1 MKKFGAWILVL
12 ALLLSLLPGAV
23 FATEKTDAE
32 TEDSTGRQ
40 VANALLG
47 AHESSAKAFEQEDNE
62 IDPDQ
67 VVRVIVLLDES
78 EIHESGRPTRA
89 AQDRMRKAQAA
100 VQKKISQQV
109 MNGEALQV
117 MNSYATL
124 TNGFSADVTYAQL
137 KEIRKV
143 EGVES
148 AFIAPTFEL
157 DPDMTT
163 SNGMIGG
170 GYSNTT
176 GYNGEGTVVAIL
188 DTGVYMAHELFQ
200 DAPKNPR
207 LTRDD
212 IQKALDENDMN
223 CEKDAPNAGS
233 STLYYNEKIPF
244 QFDYGDHDANGNP
257 IDGDSGHGT
266 HVAGTA
272 AGNDGVK
279 AGFSGVAP
287 EAQILN
293 MKVFKSS
300 GGASYDDIV
309 AALEDCMV
317 IGVDSVNMSLGSD
330 CGFIDYESQGEWI
343 TNLIN
348 VFDRVGK
355 SGISMAVAAGNAY
368 SAAYRNNYGGKSL
381 ASNPD
386 YGNVSEP
393 STYHESLSVAAIEN
407 GSMVSPYI
415 TVGDRDIAYY
425 DGYDADTQEITT
437 TWALRTIANKGSM
450 EYVMVGGYGTEE
462 DFAAVDVKGKIAVV
476 QRGGGMYYEA
486 KANNAAAAGAIA
498 MIVYNNEP
506 GIIYMSISSWKIP
519 IAFISQQD
527 GAYLAKQEDKHLTV
541 GVSDKLVTSPVAGMC
556 DFTSW
561 GATSELTLKPEI
573 TAPGGNIY
581 SSVPGKSS
589 YELMSGT
596 SMASPHV
603 AGGMAI
609 VSQAVKAKNP
619 DMDATERKHLIDT
632 LLMSTANIVYDGDT
646 PVSPRRQGAGLMDI
660 NAAVKTEAYIT
671 VSGMDRPK
679 MELGDDV
686 AETGVYELKFTV
698 HNTGDSPLYYNAS
711 PIVLTDG
718 TKEDEDGNVLM
729 TETDVVL
736 PSTFTTNVE
745 NNLVVVPAHGEKE
758 VVITVK
764 LTNPAQD
771 LAKFENGAFVEGWA
785 VLKAANADG
794 SENEDGIDLSAP
806 FLAFYGDWTTAPIID
821 SGFWWETLGSEE
833 DTTAQTYNNEALL
846 ESMEKTMYTY
856 LGQNNYDYTIPYL
869 ADRNAIS
876 PNNDDF
882 LDSLTWVYT
891 GMLRSAR
898 TLTYRIT
905 GTDGTVYYEKTV
917 DYEPKS
923 IYDSS
928 AYQVVPAGAFTDN
941 GDTIDPWY
949 GTDINGFDLP
959 NDTKATV
966 TITTTPIYNKHES
979 ANVRDSWSFP
989 ITVDTEAPEVLDMT
1003 VRESEG
1009 RYYATITLTDNQ
1021 YVAAVVLTDA
1031 KYSKVY
1037 KTIGVGENTA
1047 GATTVLKDIDITGYG
1062 ESIGLTVH
1070 DYAGNSRQLYLRA
1083 KNNTDDYAD
1092 VEVTD
1097 DMVLYAEDFQ
1107 GKWLPDGW
1115 SVESK
1120 SNSIKGWY
1128 RDEDWF
1134 AGVDGDEID
1143 QNEWLYSP
1151 AYDLSGQDTPTHM
1164 IFTFNTSYTF
1174 CVQYPHFNVNVYIS
1188 ADNGKNWES
1197 IWNLHDSGLYA
1208 DWTNTQ
1214 AKVVIPDAYQGKD
1227 NVRFAFVY
1235 TSNKGGAQYGFRDM
1249 KIYKDRAEDYIAVN
1263 AAAGEN
1269 GTLSATGRVLVRKG
1283 TSKTFTAIPN
1293 EGYEVA
1299 SFVVDGKDLGS
1310 ISYYTF
1316 EMVGVDH
1323 SVNVTF
1329 RKAAAST
1336 GHTVNVE
1343 ATEGGSVSPNGVQTV
1358 ASGGSLALT
1367 ATPNSGYRFASY
1379 RVNGRRVSETATYT
1393 LENVDQNYYVEARF
1407 ELIPETPEIL
1417 FEQDF
1422 EGEQFPPEGWEIDG
1436 GTETWRRYSYYN
1448 LNKTQAAYVSAGEN
1462 KQDERLIA
1470 PSVNLLG
1477 ATDTNLEFDYAYPY
1491 YGMKRH
1497 EFTFTLEASADGG
1510 NTWQTIWNAEDT
1522 LGDSLVG
1529 YVNADRAFVSI
1540 PEELCVGNLLL
1551 SWHYTRPAGEDY
1563 SGIAAIDNVKLE
1575 AIGVQ
1580 TDIEGYAKIT
1590 ATAGE
1595 GGAIT
1600 PAGRTYV
1607 KEGESQTFTV
1617 TAQLGY
1623 EISDVL
1629 VDGTSIGAVTSY
1641 TFENVTG
1648 AHTIEAR
1655 FKVSSGKPGV
1665 YFDNDFED
1673 ADFPTRGWTVEN
1685 KSASSSKQWHQST
1698 FKSLNDTKVALI
1710 ENDYES
1716 WSDAPAQ
1723 DAWLVS
1729 PTVDLGGKSATLEF
1743 DIAAGYYEL
1752 LTQKAMNLTVQVS
1765 NDGGE
1770 TWSPLWNAQTE
1781 MASLDWSVY
1790 LKTHVELKLP
1800 ALYCKDGTRIAFN
1813 YTKKSGWEGDTIA
1826 IDNVALKDPN
1836 ADCAHT
1842 ETVLRNE
1849 KAAACTVDGY
1859 TGDTYC
1865 KSCGALLKTGTV
1877 IPALGH
1883 DIVKDAAVPATCTE
1897 SGLTEGSHCTRC
1909 DYKVAQTV
1917 IPAAGHTE
1925 VIDPAVAPT
1934 CTKTGL
1940 TEGKHCSV
1948 CNEILVAQE
1957 TVEATGHTEVV
1968 DPAVAPTCTKTGLTE
1983 GKHCSVCNE
1992 ILVAQEIIEA
2002 TGHTEVIDPA
2012 VAPTC
2017 TEPGLTEGKH
2027 CSVCNEVLVAQE
2039 TVAALGHNFENGK
2052 CTRCG
2057 EKDPSWV
2064 GPEKPWENPFK
2075 DVKEND
2081 WFYDGVK
2088 FANQNGLFNGTAA
2101 DLFDPNGDMTRA
2113 MLVTVL
2119 WRLDGK
2125 AAPKQSAS
2133 FSDVPAGQYYTD
2145 AVAWASENGVVNGI
2159 GDNKFDPNGKVTR
2172 EQIAAILFRYA
2183 EKNGCD
2189 TEKRADL
2196 SVFPDTAKVSSYA
2209 KEALSWANAEGL
2221 VTGTNNGQGLVLD
2234 PQGSATRAQVAT
2246 ILMRY
2251 VQNVV
2256 K

>member
-1 MKKFGAWILVL
+1 MKKVCVW
-12 ALLLSLLPGAV
+12 LLLVAMLLSVLPSAA
-23 FATEKTDAE
+23 FAAKDGTTEPE
-32 TEDSTGRQ
+32 STGQQ
-40 VANALLG
+40 VANALIG
-47 AHESSAKAFEQEDNE
+47 AHESTAKALEQEETE
-62 IDPDQ
+62 IDPEQ
-67 VVRVIVLLDES
+67 IVRVIVLLDES
-78 EIHESGRPTRA
+78 EIPESGRPTRA
-89 AQDRMRKAQAA
+89 AQDRMRKAQAT
-100 VQKKISQQV
+100 VQTRISKQV
-109 MNGEALQV
+109 LDGDTLDV
-117 MNSYATL
+117 KHSYATL

-137 KEIRKV
+137 QEIREV
-143 EGVES
+143 EGVEA

-170 GYSNTT
+170 GYANTT

-207 LTRDD
+207 LTRED
-212 IQKALDENDMN
+212 IQRALDGNDMN

-330 CGFIDYESQGEWI
+330 CGFIEYESQDEWI

-368 SAAYRNNYGGKSL
+368 SAAYKNNYGGKAL

-415 TVGDRDIAYY
+415 TVAGRDIAYY

-437 TWALRTIANKGSM
+437 TWALRTIANKGSL
-450 EYVMVGGYGTEE
+450 EYVMVDGYGTPE
-462 DFAAVDVKGKIAVV
+462 DFEKVDVKGKIAVV
-476 QRGGGMYYEA
+476 QRGGGLYYEA
-486 KANNAAAAGAIA
+486 KANNAAAAGAVA

-506 GIIYMSISSWKIP
+506 GIIYMSISAWRIP

-527 GAYLAKQEDKHLTV
+527 GAYLAKQEDKHLTI

-619 DMDATERKHLIDT
+619 DMNATERKHLIDT
-632 LLMSTANIVYDGDT
+632 LLMSTASIVYDEDT

-660 NAAVKTEAYIT
+660 NAAVKTEGYIT
-671 VSGMDRPK
+671 ISGMDRPK

-698 HNTGDSPLYYNAS
+698 HNTGDSTLYYNAS
-711 PIVLTDG
+711 SLVLTDG

-729 TETDVVL
+729 TEKDVFL

-758 VVITVK
+758 VVLTVT
-764 LTNPAQD
+764 LTNPKQD
-771 LAKFENGAFVEGWA
+771 LAKFVNGAFVEGWA

-794 SENEDGIDLSAP
+794 SENEDGIDLNAP
-806 FLAFYGDWTTAPIID
+806 FLAFYGDWTKAPIID

-846 ESMEKTMYTY
+846 ESMEKTMHTY

-898 TLTYRIT
+898 TLTYEIK
-905 GTDGTVYYEKTV
+905 GEDGTVYYEKTV

-928 AYQVVPAGAFTDN
+928 AYQVAPAGAFTDN
-941 GDTIDPWY
+941 GDAIDPWY
-949 GTDINGFDLP
+949 GTDKNGFDLP

-966 TITTTPIYNKHES
+966 TISTTPIYNKHAS
-979 ANVRDSWSFP
+979 ANLRDSWSFP
-989 ITVDTEAPEVLDMT
+989 ITVDTEKPEVTDISI
-1003 VRESEG
+1003 RESEG
-1009 RYYATITLTDNQ
+1009 RYYATITLKDNQ

-1062 ESIGLTVH
+1062 EAIGLTVH
-1070 DYAGNSRQLYLRA
+1070 DYAGNTFQGYIRA
-1083 KNNTDDYAD
+1083 KNNTDDYAE

-1120 SNSIKGWY
+1120 SNSIKGWI
-1128 RDEDWF
+1128 RDKDWF
-1134 AGVDGDEID
+1134 AGVEGDEID

-1151 AYDLSGQDTPTHM
+1151 AYDLSGQSTPTHM
-1164 IFTFNTSYTF
+1164 IFTFNASYTF
-1174 CVQYPHFNVNVYIS
+1174 CAQYPHYNVDVYVS
-1188 ADNGKNWES
+1188 ADNGANWKS
-1197 IWNLHDSGLYA
+1197 IWNLRDSGLFA

-1235 TSNKGGAQYGFRDM
+1235 TSSKGGAQFGFRDM

-1263 AAAGEN
+1263 ATAGEN

-1299 SFVVDGKDLGS
+1299 SFVVDGKELGS
-1310 ISYYTF
+1310 INYYTF

-1329 RKAAAST
+1329 REATGST

-1343 ATEGGSVSPNGVQTV
+1343 ATEGGSVSPSGAQTV
-1358 ASGGSLALT
+1358 QDGGSLALT
-1367 ATPNSGYRFASY
+1367 ATPNSGYRFTSY
-1379 RVNGRRVSETATYT
+1379 RVNGRRVTETATYA
-1393 LENVDQNYYVEARF
+1393 LENIDQNYYVEARF

-1422 EGEQFPPEGWEIDG
+1422 EGEGFPPEGWELDSASSEK
-1436 GTETWRRYSYYN
+1436 TTWRRYSYVY
-1448 LNKTQAAYVSAGEN
+1448 LNKTKAAYVSYDEGTN
-1462 KQDERLIA
+1462 QNERLIA
-1470 PSVNLLG
+1470 PAVNLMG
-1477 ATDTNLEFDYAYPY
+1477 ATDTNLEFDYAFSY
-1491 YGMKRH
+1491 YAVKRG
-1497 EFTFTLEASADGG
+1497 EMTFTVEASIDGG
-1510 NTWQTIWNAEDT
+1510 STWTTLWNAKDAI
-1522 LGDSLVG
+1522 GDSASS
-1529 YVNADRAFVSI
+1529 YVPSDRAFVTI
-1540 PEELCVGNLLL
+1540 PAALCTGNTLI
-1551 SWHYTRPAGEDY
+1551 SWHYVKPAGEDT

-1575 AIGVQ
+1575 ATGVQ

-1607 KEGESQTFTV
+1607 KNGESQTYTI
-1617 TAQLGY
+1617 TAMVGY

-1655 FKVSSGKPGV
+1655 FKVSSGVPGV
-1665 YFDNDFED
+1665 YFANDFED
-1673 ADFPTRGWTVEN
+1673 ADFPTRGWSV
-1685 KSASSSKQWHQST
+1685 ASKATSSMTWEKG
-1698 FKSLNDTKVALI
+1698 SLTDLNNTSVAVVT
-1710 ENDYES
+1710 NDYED
-1716 WSDAPAQ
+1716 WSNSNKQDEYLITPA
-1723 DAWLVS
+1723 
-1729 PTVDLGGKSATLEF
+1729 VDLNGKKAVLTF
-1743 DIAAGYYEL
+1743 DFAFGRYAITSG
-1752 LTQKAMNLTVQVS
+1752 QMKLTVEAS
-1765 NDGGE
+1765 TDGGE
-1770 TWSPLWNAQTE
+1770 TWDTIWNAADIPNLSGWYYSGSAEVT
-1781 MASLDWSVY
+1781 VP
-1790 LKTHVELKLP
+1790 T
-1800 ALYCKDGTRIAFN
+1800 LYCKENVRFAFH
-1813 YTKKSGWEGDTIA
+1813 YSRSKDAEGDKAA

-1842 ETVLRNE
+1842 ETELRNA
-1849 KAAACTVDGY
+1849 KTATCTVDGY

-1865 KSCGALLKTGTV
+1865 KSCGVLLKTGSV
-1877 IPALGH
+1877 IRATGH
-1883 DIVKDAAVPATCTE
+1883 TEVVDAAVPATCTE
-1897 SGLTEGSHCTRC
+1897 
-1909 DYKVAQTV
+1909 
-1917 IPAAGHTE
+1917 AG
-1925 VIDPAVAPT
+1925 
-1934 CTKTGL
+1934 KT
-1940 TEGKHCSV
+1940 
-1948 CNEILVAQE
+1948 A
-1957 TVEATGHTEVV
+1957 
-1968 DPAVAPTCTKTGLTE
+1968 
-1983 GKHCSVCNE
+1983 
-1992 ILVAQEIIEA
+1992 
-2002 TGHTEVIDPA
+2002 
-2012 VAPTC
+2012 
-2017 TEPGLTEGKH
+2017 GKH
-2027 CSVCNEVLVAQE
+2027 CSVCNEVLVKQE
-2039 TVAALGHNFENGK
+2039 VVKATGHKFENGV
-2052 CTRCG
+2052 CTVCG
-2057 EKDPSWV
+2057 AKDPDYNE
-2064 GPEKPWENPFK
+2064 PEKPWVNPFK
-2075 DVKEND
+2075 DVKKAD
-2081 WFYDGVK
+2081 WFYEGVK
-2088 FANQNGLFNGTAA
+2088 FANQHELFNGTAPDTFSPDDA
-2101 DLFDPNGDMTRA
+2101 MTRA

-2125 AAPKQSAS
+2125 TAATKAS
-2133 FSDVPAGQYYTD
+2133 SFVDVPAKEYYTD
-2145 AVAWASENGVVNGI
+2145 AVAWAAENGIVNGV
-2159 GDNKFDPNGKVTR
+2159 DATHFAPNDEVTR

-2183 EKNGCD
+2183 EKKGVD
-2189 TEKRADL
+2189 TGKRANL
-2196 SVFPDTAKVSSYA
+2196 NAFPDANKVSAYA
-2209 KEALSWANAEGL
+2209 KDALAWANAAGL
-2221 VTGTNNGQGLVLD
+2221 VKGSNENGKDYLA
-2234 PQGSATRAQVAT
+2234 PAASATRAQVAT
-2246 ILMRY
+2246 ILARY
-2251 VQNVV
+2251 AQSI
-2256 K
+2256 KK

>member
-1 MKKFGAWILVL
+1 MKKVCVW
-12 ALLLSLLPGAV
+12 LLLVAMLLSVLPSAA
-23 FATEKTDAE
+23 FAAKDGTTEPE
-32 TEDSTGRQ
+32 STGQQ
-40 VANALLG
+40 VANALIG
-47 AHESSAKAFEQEDNE
+47 AHESTAKALEQEETE
-62 IDPDQ
+62 IDPEQ
-67 VVRVIVLLDES
+67 IVRVIVLLDES
-78 EIHESGRPTRA
+78 EIPESGRPTRA
-89 AQDRMRKAQAA
+89 AQDRMRKAQAT
-100 VQKKISQQV
+100 VQTRISKQV
-109 MNGEALQV
+109 LDGDTLDV
-117 MNSYATL
+117 KHSYATL

-137 KEIRKV
+137 QEIREV
-143 EGVES
+143 EGVEA

-170 GYSNTT
+170 GYANTT

-207 LTRDD
+207 LTRED
-212 IQKALDENDMN
+212 IQKALDGNDMN

-330 CGFIDYESQGEWI
+330 CGFIEYESQDEWI

-368 SAAYRNNYGGKSL
+368 SAAYKNNYGGKAL

-415 TVGDRDIAYY
+415 TVAGRDIAYY

-437 TWALRTIANKGSM
+437 TWALRTIANKGSL
-450 EYVMVGGYGTEE
+450 EYVMVDGYGTPE
-462 DFAAVDVKGKIAVV
+462 DFEKVDVKGKIAVV
-476 QRGGGMYYEA
+476 QRGGGLYYEA
-486 KANNAAAAGAIA
+486 KANNAAAAGAVA

-506 GIIYMSISSWKIP
+506 GIIYMSISAWRIP

-527 GAYLAKQEDKHLTV
+527 GAYLAKQEDKHLTI

-581 SSVPGKSS
+581 SSVPGQSS

-619 DMDATERKHLIDT
+619 DMNATERKHLIDT
-632 LLMSTANIVYDGDT
+632 LLMSTASIVYDEDT

-660 NAAVKTEAYIT
+660 NAAVKTEGYIT

-698 HNTGDSPLYYNAS
+698 HNTGDSTLYYNAS
-711 PIVLTDG
+711 SLVLTDG

-729 TETDVVL
+729 TEKDVFL

-758 VVITVK
+758 VVLTVT
-764 LTNPAQD
+764 LTNPKQD
-771 LAKFENGAFVEGWA
+771 LAKFVNGAFVEGWA

-794 SENEDGIDLSAP
+794 SENEDGIDLNAP
-806 FLAFYGDWTTAPIID
+806 FLAFYGDWTKAPIID

-846 ESMEKTMYTY
+846 ESMEKTMHTY

-898 TLTYRIT
+898 TLTYEIK
-905 GTDGTVYYEKTV
+905 GENGMVYYEKTV

-928 AYQVVPAGAFTDN
+928 AYQVAPAGAFTDN
-941 GDTIDPWY
+941 GDAIDPWY
-949 GTDINGFDLP
+949 GTDKNGFALP

-966 TITTTPIYNKHES
+966 TISTTPIYNKHAS
-979 ANVRDSWSFP
+979 ANLRDSWSFP
-989 ITVDTEAPEVLDMT
+989 ITVDTEKPEVTDISI
-1003 VRESEG
+1003 RESEG
-1009 RYYATITLTDNQ
+1009 RYYATITLKDNQ

-1062 ESIGLTVH
+1062 EAIGLTVH
-1070 DYAGNSRQLYLRA
+1070 DYAGNTFQGYIRA
-1083 KNNTDDYAD
+1083 KNNTDDYAE

-1115 SVESK
+1115 TVESK
-1120 SNSIKGWY
+1120 SNSIKSWT
-1128 RDEDWF
+1128 RDKDWF
-1134 AGVDGDEID
+1134 AGVEGDEID

-1151 AYDLSGQDTPTHM
+1151 AYDLSGQSTPTHM
-1164 IFTFNTSYTF
+1164 IFTFNASYTF
-1174 CVQYPHFNVNVYIS
+1174 CVQYPHYNVDVYVS
-1188 ADNGKNWES
+1188 ADNGANWKS
-1197 IWNLHDSGLYA
+1197 IWNLRDSGLFA

-1235 TSNKGGAQYGFRDM
+1235 TSSKGGAQFGFRDM

-1263 AAAGEN
+1263 ATAGEN

-1299 SFVVDGKDLGS
+1299 SFVVDGKELGS
-1310 ISYYTF
+1310 INYYTF

-1329 RKAAAST
+1329 REATGSA

-1343 ATEGGSVSPNGVQTV
+1343 ATEGGSVSPSGAQTV
-1358 ASGGSLALT
+1358 QDGGSLALT
-1367 ATPNSGYRFASY
+1367 ATPNSGYRFTSY
-1379 RVNGRRVSETATYT
+1379 RVNGRRVTETATYT
-1393 LENVDQNYYVEARF
+1393 LENIDQNYYVEARF
-1407 ELIPETPEIL
+1407 ELIPETPEVL

-1422 EGEQFPPEGWEIDG
+1422 EGEPFAPEGWEVDS
-1436 GTETWRRYSYYN
+1436 TTDSTWKRYSYYY
-1448 LNKTQAAYVSAGEN
+1448 LNKTQAAYVSYDESAN
-1462 KQDERLIA
+1462 QNERLIA
-1470 PSVNLLG
+1470 PAVNLMG
-1477 ATDTNLEFDYAYPY
+1477 ATDTNLEFDYAFSY
-1491 YGMKRH
+1491 YAVKRG
-1497 EFTFTLEASADGG
+1497 EMTFTVEASIDGG
-1510 NTWQTIWNAEDT
+1510 STWTTLWNAKDAI
-1522 LGDSLVG
+1522 GDSASS
-1529 YVNADRAFVSI
+1529 YVPSDRAFVTI
-1540 PEELCVGNLLL
+1540 PAALCTGNTLI
-1551 SWHYTRPAGEDY
+1551 SWHYVKPAGEGT

-1575 AIGVQ
+1575 ATGVQ

-1607 KEGESQTFTV
+1607 KEGESQTYTI
-1617 TAQLGY
+1617 TAMVGY

-1648 AHTIEAR
+1648 SHTIEAR
-1655 FKVSSGKPGV
+1655 FKVSSGVPGV
-1665 YFDNDFED
+1665 YFANDFED

-1685 KSASSSKQWHQST
+1685 KSTTSSLQWHQAT
-1698 FKSLNDTKVALI
+1698 FTSLNRTKVALM
-1710 ENDYES
+1710 ENDYDEEN
-1716 WSDAPAQ
+1716 WSHRPAQ
-1723 DAWLVS
+1723 DAWLIS
-1729 PTVDLGGKSATLEF
+1729 PTVDLGGKGATLEF
-1743 DIAAGYYEL
+1743 DVAAGYNEL
-1752 LTQKAMNLTVQVS
+1752 LREKSMNLTVQIS

-1770 TWSPLWNAQTE
+1770 TWDPLWDAQTA
-1781 MASLDWSVY
+1781 MASVRWDVY
-1790 LKTHVELKLP
+1790 VKTHVELKLP
-1800 ALYCKDGTRIAFN
+1800 VLYCKDGTRIAFN
-1813 YTKKSGWEGDTIA
+1813 YTKKNGWNGDKIA

-1842 ETVLRNE
+1842 ETELRNA
-1849 KAAACTVDGY
+1849 KTATCTVDGY

-1865 KSCGALLKTGTV
+1865 KSCGVLLKTGSV
-1877 IPALGH
+1877 IRATGH
-1883 DIVKDAAVPATCTE
+1883 TEVVDAAVPATCTE
-1897 SGLTEGSHCTRC
+1897 
-1909 DYKVAQTV
+1909 
-1917 IPAAGHTE
+1917 AG
-1925 VIDPAVAPT
+1925 
-1934 CTKTGL
+1934 KT
-1940 TEGKHCSV
+1940 
-1948 CNEILVAQE
+1948 A
-1957 TVEATGHTEVV
+1957 
-1968 DPAVAPTCTKTGLTE
+1968 
-1983 GKHCSVCNE
+1983 
-1992 ILVAQEIIEA
+1992 
-2002 TGHTEVIDPA
+2002 
-2012 VAPTC
+2012 
-2017 TEPGLTEGKH
+2017 GKH
-2027 CSVCNEVLVAQE
+2027 CSVCNEVLVKQE
-2039 TVAALGHNFENGK
+2039 VVAALGHDMVTDAAVPATCTEDGLTEGSHCSRCDYKVAQEVVKAKGHTVVEDAAVAPTCTTDGKTAGKHCSVCNEVLVKQEVVKATGHKFENGV
-2052 CTRCG
+2052 CTVCG
-2057 EKDPSWV
+2057 AKDPDYNE
-2064 GPEKPWENPFK
+2064 PEKPWVNPFK
-2075 DVKEND
+2075 DVKKAD
-2081 WFYDGVK
+2081 WFYEGVK
-2088 FANQNGLFNGTAA
+2088 FANQHELFNGTAPDTFSPDDA
-2101 DLFDPNGDMTRA
+2101 MTRA

-2125 AAPKQSAS
+2125 TAATKAS
-2133 FSDVPAGQYYTD
+2133 SFVDVPAKEYYAE
-2145 AVAWASENGVVNGI
+2145 AVAWAAENGIVNGT
-2159 GDNKFDPNGKVTR
+2159 DATHFAPNDEVTR

-2183 EKNGCD
+2183 EKKGVD
-2189 TEKRADL
+2189 TSKRANL
-2196 SVFPDTAKVSSYA
+2196 NAFPDANKVSAYA
-2209 KEALSWANAEGL
+2209 KDALAWANAAGL
-2221 VTGTNNGQGLVLD
+2221 VKGSNENGKDYLN
-2234 PQGSATRAQVAT
+2234 PTGSATRAQVAT
-2246 ILMRY
+2246 ILARY
-2251 VQNVV
+2251 AQSI
-2256 K
+2256 KK

>member
-1 MKKFGAWILVL
+1 MAALQQKEKHMKRFCSWLLLL
-12 ALLLSLLPGAV
+12 AMVLSLLPVSALAAKTPEEV
-23 FATEKTDAE
+23 TE
-32 TEDSTGRQ
+32 STGQQ

-47 AHESSAKAFEQEDNE
+47 AHESAAKPFESEENE

-67 VVRVIVLLDES
+67 VVRVIVLLNES
-78 EIHESGRPTRA
+78 EIPESGRPTRDA
-89 AQDRMRKAQAA
+89 QNRMRRAQDSL
-100 VQKKISQQV
+100 QKKISQQV
-109 MNGEALQV
+109 LGGEALEV
-117 MNSYATL
+117 KNSYVTL

-137 KEIRKV
+137 QEIRKV
-143 EGVES
+143 EGVTS

-170 GYSNTT
+170 GYQNTT

-200 DAPKNPR
+200 SAPKNPR
-207 LTRDD
+207 LTLAD

-223 CEKDAPNAGS
+223 CEKDAPNAGA
-233 STLYYNEKIPF
+233 STLYHSEKIPF
-244 QFDYGDHDANGNP
+244 QFDYGDHDADGNP

-272 AGNDGVK
+272 AGNAGVK
-279 AGFSGVAP
+279 DGFSGVAP
-287 EAQILN
+287 EAQLLN

-330 CGFIDYESQGEWI
+330 CGFIDYESQDEWI

-368 SAAYRNNYGGKSL
+368 SAAYKNNYGGKSL

-437 TWALRTIANKGSM
+437 TWALRTIANKGSL

-462 DFAAVDVKGKIAVV
+462 DFAAVDVKGKVAVV

-527 GAYLAKQEDKHLTV
+527 GAYLAKQEDKHLTI

-581 SSVPGKSS
+581 SAVPGNGT

-632 LLMSTANIVYDGDT
+632 LLMSTANIVYDDET

-660 NAAVKTEAYIT
+660 NAAVKTNAYIT
-671 VSGMDRPK
+671 VDGMDRPK

-698 HNTGDSPLYYNAS
+698 HNTGDETLYYKAA

-718 TKEDEDGNVLM
+718 TKEDEDGNVTM
-729 TETDVVL
+729 TEKDVFL
-736 PSTFTTNVE
+736 SSTFTTNVE
-745 NNLVVVPAHGEKE
+745 NDMVAVPAHGEKE
-758 VVITVK
+758 VVITVT
-764 LTNPAQD
+764 LSDPATD
-771 LAKFENGAFVEGWA
+771 LAAFVNGAFVEGWA
-785 VLKAANADG
+785 VLTAANADG
-794 SENEDGIDLSAP
+794 SENADGIDLSAP
-806 FLAFYGDWTTAPIID
+806 FLAFYGDWTKAPIID

-833 DTTAQTYNNEALL
+833 TTSAQTYNNEALL

-856 LGQNNYDYTIPYL
+856 LGQNNYDFTIPYL

-898 TLTYRIT
+898 TLTYQIK
-905 GTDGTVYYEKTV
+905 GEDGTVYYEKTV
-917 DYEPKS
+917 DYETKS

-941 GDTIDPWY
+941 GDTLAPWY

-966 TITTTPIYNKHES
+966 TVSTTPIYNKHAS
-979 ANVRDSWSFP
+979 ANLRDSWSFP

-1009 RYYATITLTDNQ
+1009 RFYATITLHDNQ
-1021 YVAAVVLTDA
+1021 YVAALVLSDA
-1031 KYSKVY
+1031 KYSKVFN
-1037 KTIGVGENTA
+1037 TIGVGETEA
-1047 GATTVLKDIDITGYG
+1047 GKTTVLKDIDITGYG
-1062 ESIGLTVH
+1062 EVIGLTVH
-1070 DYAGNSRQLYLRA
+1070 DYAGNSKQFYLRA
-1083 KNNTDDYAD
+1083 KNNTDDYAE

-1107 GKWLPDGW
+1107 DKWLPDGW

-1120 SNSIKGWY
+1120 SNSIKGWH

-1134 AGVDGDEID
+1134 AGVEGDEID

-1151 AYDLSGQDTPTHM
+1151 AYDLSGQSTPTHM

-1174 CVQYPHFNVNVYIS
+1174 CVQYPHFNVHVYIS
-1188 ADNGKNWES
+1188 ADNGENWES

-1208 DWTNTQ
+1208 DWMNTQ

-1269 GTLSATGRVLVRKG
+1269 GTLSSVGRVLVRKG

-1293 EGYEVA
+1293 DGYEVA
-1299 SFVVDGKDLGS
+1299 SFTVDGKDLGA
-1310 ISYYTF
+1310 INYYTF

-1323 SVNVTF
+1323 TVDVTF
-1329 RKAAAST
+1329 RPAT
-1336 GHTVNVE
+1336 GGTTHTVNIA
-1343 ATEGGSVSPNGVQTV
+1343 ATEGGSVSPSGAQSV
-1358 ASGGSLALT
+1358 ANGGSVALT
-1367 ATPNSGYRFASY
+1367 ATPNSGYHFTSY
-1379 RVNGRRVSETATYT
+1379 RVNGRRVTETATYT

-1407 ELIPETPEIL
+1407 EANAETPEVL

-1422 EGEQFPPEGWEIDG
+1422 EMEQFPPEGWEIDG

-1470 PSVNLLG
+1470 PAVNLLG

-1510 NTWQTIWNAEDT
+1510 NTWKTIWNAEDT
-1522 LGDSLVG
+1522 VGDSLVG
-1529 YVNADRAFVSI
+1529 YVNADRAFVTI

-1575 AIGVQ
+1575 AVGVQ
-1580 TDIEGYAKIT
+1580 TDIDGYAKIT

-1595 GGAIT
+1595 GGTIT
-1600 PAGRTYV
+1600 PSGRTYV
-1607 KEGESQTFTV
+1607 KEGESQTYII

-1629 VDGTSIGAVTSY
+1629 VDSTSIGAVTSY
-1641 TFENVTG
+1641 TFENAHG
-1648 AHTIEAR
+1648 SHTIEAR
-1655 FKVSSGKPGV
+1655 FKVSSGVPGV
-1665 YFDNDFED
+1665 YFENDFED
-1673 ADFPTRGWTVEN
+1673 ADFPTRGWSVASKADSSMTWEKGTGLTNDN
-1685 KSASSSKQWHQST
+1685 KTS
-1698 FKSLNDTKVALI
+1698 VAVVT
-1710 ENDYES
+1710 NDYED
-1716 WSDAPAQ
+1716 WSNSHRQDEYLITPA
-1723 DAWLVS
+1723 
-1729 PTVDLGGKSATLEF
+1729 VDLTGKSAVLTF
-1743 DIAAGYYEL
+1743 DYVLGRYALQSGQINVTVEVSTDNGESWTPIWDASK
-1752 LTQKAMNLTVQVS
+1752 LTI
-1765 NDGGE
+1765 DGVLYQTGSAE
-1770 TWSPLWNAQTE
+1770 VKISP
-1781 MASLDWSVY
+1781 
-1790 LKTHVELKLP
+1790 
-1800 ALYCKDGTRIAFN
+1800 LYCKENVRFAFRYTRSRDA
-1813 YTKKSGWEGDTIA
+1813 EGDKAA

-1836 ADCAHT
+1836 ADCKHT
-1842 ETVLRNE
+1842 ETVLRNAKE
-1849 KAAACTVDGY
+1849 ATCTDDGY

-1865 KSCGALLKTGTV
+1865 KDCGALLKTGSV
-1877 IPALGH
+1877 LKAKGH
-1883 DIVKDAAVPATCTE
+1883 TEVVDAAVPATCTE
-1897 SGLTEGSHCTRC
+1897 
-1909 DYKVAQTV
+1909 
-1917 IPAAGHTE
+1917 
-1925 VIDPAVAPT
+1925 
-1934 CTKTGL
+1934 TGL
-1940 TEGKHCSV
+1940 TAGKHCSV
-1948 CNEILVAQE
+1948 CNETLVRQE
-1957 TVEATGHTEVV
+1957 TVKALGHDLLTDAAV
-1968 DPAVAPTCTKTGLTE
+1968 PATCTKDGLTE
-1983 GKHCSVCNE
+1983 GSHCSRCDYKVE
-1992 ILVAQEIIEA
+1992 QQVVKAK
-2002 TGHTEVIDPA
+2002 GHTVVVDAA

-2017 TEPGLTEGKH
+2017 TETGLTEGSH
-2027 CSVCNEVLVAQE
+2027 CSVCNEVIVAQQV
-2039 TVAALGHNFENGK
+2039 VAALGHTFENGT
-2052 CTRCG
+2052 CTVCG
-2057 EKDPSWV
+2057 AADPDYKPETPWV
-2064 GPEKPWENPFK
+2064 NPFV

-2081 WFYDGVK
+2081 WFYEGVK
-2088 FANQNGLFNGTAA
+2088 FAAQHELFNGTSATTFSP
-2101 DLFDPNGDMTRA
+2101 DDNMTRA

-2125 AAPKQSAS
+2125 PTPKAAAT
-2133 FSDVPAGQYYTD
+2133 FTDVPAGQYFSE
-2145 AVAWASENGVVNGI
+2145 AVAWAAENGVVNGV
-2159 GDNKFDPNGKVTR
+2159 GENKFDPNGSVTR

-2183 EKNGCD
+2183 QKKGYD
-2189 TEKRADL
+2189 VEKRAEL
-2196 SVFPDTAKVSSYA
+2196 TQFPDESKVSTYA

-2221 VTGTNNGQGLVLD
+2221 VKGSAQNGKDYLD

-2246 ILMRY
+2246 ILSRFA
-2251 VQNVV
+2251 QNIV

>member
-1 MKKFGAWILVL
+1 MKKLCVW
-12 ALLLSLLPGAV
+12 LLLVAMILSVLPTAA
-23 FATEKTDAE
+23 FATEKT
-32 TEDSTGRQ
+32 TEQTESTGQQ

-47 AHESSAKAFEQEDNE
+47 MHESTAKPIEQEENE
-62 IDPDQ
+62 IDPEQ
-67 VVRVIVLLDES
+67 IVRVIVLLDES
-78 EIHESGRPTRA
+78 EIPESGRPTRD
-89 AQDRMRKAQAA
+89 AQSRMRRAQATVQSRISSQVLGGAA
-100 VQKKISQQV
+100 VDVK
-109 MNGEALQV
+109 
-117 MNSYATL
+117 NSYATL

-137 KEIRKV
+137 QEIREV
-143 EGVES
+143 EGVEA

-157 DPDMTT
+157 EPNMTT

-176 GYNGEGTVVAIL
+176 GFNGEGTVIAIL
-188 DTGVYMAHELFQ
+188 DTGVCMAHELFL

-207 LTRDD
+207 LTRED

-223 CEKDAPNAGS
+223 CEKDAPNAGA
-233 STLYYNEKIPF
+233 STLYHNEKIPF
-244 QFDYGDHDANGNP
+244 QFDYGDHDADGNP
-257 IDGDSGHGT
+257 IDSNSGHGT

-317 IGVDSVNMSLGSD
+317 LGVDSVNMSLGSD
-330 CGFIDYESQGEWI
+330 CGFIEYESQDEWI

-368 SAAYRNNYGGKSL
+368 SAAYKNNYGGKAL

-393 STYHESLSVAAIEN
+393 STYYESLSVAAIEN

-415 TVGDRDIAYY
+415 TVGERDIAYY

-437 TWALRTIANKGSM
+437 TWALRTIANKGSL
-450 EYVMVGGYGTEE
+450 EYVMVDGYGTPE
-462 DFAAVDVKGKIAVV
+462 DFEKVDVKGKIAVV
-476 QRGGGMYYEA
+476 QRGGGLYYEA
-486 KANNAAAAGAIA
+486 KANNAAAAGAVA

-506 GIIYMSISSWKIP
+506 GIIYMSISAWKIP

-527 GAYLAKQEDKHLTV
+527 GAYLAKQEDKHLTI

-581 SSVPGKSS
+581 SAVPGKSS

-609 VSQAVKAKNP
+609 VSQAVKARSLGLSAA
-619 DMDATERKHLIDT
+619 DRKDLIDT
-632 LLMSTANIVYDGDT
+632 LLMSTASIVYDGDT

-660 NAAVKTEAYIT
+660 NAAVKTEGYIT
-671 VSGMDRPK
+671 VDGMERPK

-686 AETGVYELKFTV
+686 AETGVYTLKFTV
-698 HNTGDSPLYYNAS
+698 HNTGDSTLYYNAS

-718 TKEDEDGNVLM
+718 TKEDEDGNTLM

-745 NNLVVVPAHGEKE
+745 NNLVAVPAHGEKE
-758 VVITVK
+758 VVLTVT
-764 LTNPAQD
+764 LTNPKES

-794 SENEDGIDLSAP
+794 SAKTDGIDLNAP
-806 FLAFYGDWTTAPIID
+806 FLAFYGDWTKAPIID
-821 SGFWWETLGSEE
+821 SGFWWDTFVTEET
-833 DTTAQTYNNEALL
+833 DAQTYNNEALL
-846 ESMEKTMYTY
+846 ESMEKTMHTY
-856 LGQNNYDYTIPYL
+856 LGQNNYDFTIPYL

-898 TLTYRIT
+898 TLTYKIT
-905 GTDGTVYYEKTV
+905 GEDGTVYYEKTV

-949 GTDINGFDLP
+949 GTDKNDFALP

-966 TITTTPIYNKHES
+966 TISTTPIYNKHES
-979 ANVRDSWSFP
+979 ANLRDSWSFP
-989 ITVDTEAPEVLDMT
+989 ITVDTDKPEVLDMT

-1037 KTIGVGENTA
+1037 KTIGVGENTP
-1047 GATTVLKDIDITGYG
+1047 GATTVLKGIDITGYG
-1062 ESIGLTVH
+1062 ETVGLTVH
-1070 DYAGNSRQLYLRA
+1070 DYAGNTAQLYLRA

-1120 SNSIKGWY
+1120 SNSIKGWI
-1128 RDEDWF
+1128 RDKDWF
-1134 AGVDGDEID
+1134 AGVEGDEID

-1151 AYDLSGQDTPTHM
+1151 AYDLSGQSTPTHM
-1164 IFTFNTSYTF
+1164 IFTFNTSYTY

-1188 ADNGKNWES
+1188 ADNGANWES

-1214 AKVVIPDAYQGKD
+1214 AKVVIPDAYQGKS

-1235 TSNKGGAQYGFRDM
+1235 TSTKGGAQFGFRDM

-1263 AAAGEN
+1263 ATAGEN

-1293 EGYEVA
+1293 KGYEVA
-1299 SFVVDGKDLGS
+1299 SFVVDGKDLGA

-1316 EMVGVDH
+1316 EMVGVEHTVD
-1323 SVNVTF
+1323 VTF
-1329 RKAAAST
+1329 REATGSA
-1336 GHTVNVE
+1336 GHTVTVE
-1343 ATEGGSVSPNGVQTV
+1343 ATEGGSVSPSGAQTV
-1358 ASGGSLALT
+1358 QDGGSLALT
-1367 ATPNSGYRFASY
+1367 ATPNSGYRFTSY
-1379 RVNGRRVSETATYT
+1379 RVNGRRVTETATYT
-1393 LENVDQNYYVEARF
+1393 LENIDQNYYVEARF
-1407 ELIPETPEIL
+1407 ELIPETPEVL

-1422 EGEQFPPEGWEIDG
+1422 EAEQFPPEGWELDS
-1436 GTETWRRYSYYN
+1436 TTDSTWKRNSYYK
-1448 LNKTQAAYVSAGEN
+1448 LNKTQAAYVSYEESAN
-1462 KQDERLIA
+1462 QNERLIA
-1470 PSVNLLG
+1470 PAVNLMG
-1477 ATDTNLEFDYAYPY
+1477 ATDTNLEFDYAFSY
-1491 YGMKRH
+1491 YAVKRG
-1497 EFTFTLEASADGG
+1497 EMTFTVEASIDGG
-1510 NTWQTIWNAEDT
+1510 STWTTLWNAKDAI
-1522 LGDSLVG
+1522 GDSATN
-1529 YVNADRAFVSI
+1529 YVVTDRAFVAV
-1540 PEELCVGNLLL
+1540 PAALCTGNTLI
-1551 SWHYTRPAGEDY
+1551 SWHYVKPAGEDT

-1575 AIGVQ
+1575 ATGVQ

-1607 KEGESQTFTV
+1607 KEGESQTYTI
-1617 TAQLGY
+1617 TAMVGY

-1648 AHTIEAR
+1648 SHTIEAR
-1655 FKVSSGKPGV
+1655 FKVSSGVPGV
-1665 YFDNDFED
+1665 YFANDFED
-1673 ADFPTRGWTVEN
+1673 ADFPTRGWTV
-1685 KSASSSKQWHQST
+1685 ASKATSSMTWEKG
-1698 FKSLNDTKVALI
+1698 SLTNLNNTSVAVVT
-1710 ENDYES
+1710 NDYED
-1716 WSDAPAQ
+1716 WSNSNKQDEYLITPA
-1723 DAWLVS
+1723 
-1729 PTVDLGGKSATLEF
+1729 VDLNGKKAVLTF
-1743 DIAAGYYEL
+1743 DFAFGRYAITSG
-1752 LTQKAMNLTVQVS
+1752 QMKLTVEAS
-1765 NDGGE
+1765 TDGGE
-1770 TWSPLWNAQTE
+1770 TWDTIWNAADIPNLSGWYYSGSAEVT
-1781 MASLDWSVY
+1781 VP
-1790 LKTHVELKLP
+1790 T
-1800 ALYCKDGTRIAFN
+1800 LYCKENVRFAFH
-1813 YTKKSGWEGDTIA
+1813 YSRSKDAEGDKAA

-1836 ADCAHT
+1836 ADCDHSET
-1842 ETVLRNE
+1842 ELRNA
-1849 KAAACTVDGY
+1849 KDATCTVDGY

-1865 KSCGALLKTGTV
+1865 KRCGALLKTGTV
-1877 IPALGH
+1877 IKAKGH
-1883 DIVKDAAVPATCTE
+1883 TEVVDAAVPATCTE
-1897 SGLTEGSHCTRC
+1897 
-1909 DYKVAQTV
+1909 D
-1917 IPAAGHTE
+1917 
-1925 VIDPAVAPT
+1925 
-1934 CTKTGL
+1934 
-1940 TEGKHCSV
+1940 GK
-1948 CNEILVAQE
+1948 
-1957 TVEATGHTEVV
+1957 
-1968 DPAVAPTCTKTGLTE
+1968 
-1983 GKHCSVCNE
+1983 
-1992 ILVAQEIIEA
+1992 
-2002 TGHTEVIDPA
+2002 
-2012 VAPTC
+2012 
-2017 TEPGLTEGKH
+2017 TEGKH
-2027 CSVCNEVLVAQE
+2027 CSVCNEVLVAQQVVPAKGHTE
-2039 TVAALGHNFENGK
+2039 VVDAAVPATCTEDGKTEGKHCSVCNEVLVAQQVVPAKGHTEVVDAAVPATCTEDGKTEGKHCSVCNEVLVKQEVVKATGHKFENGV
-2052 CTRCG
+2052 CTVCG
-2057 EKDPSWV
+2057 AKDPNAV
-2064 GPEKPWENPFK
+2064 EPEKPWVNPFK
-2075 DVKEND
+2075 DVAAD
-2081 WFYDGVK
+2081 AWYYDGVK
-2088 FANQNGLFNGTAA
+2088 FANQKELFNGTAA
-2101 DLFDPNGDMTRA
+2101 DTFSPDAPMTRG

-2125 AAPKQSAS
+2125 TAPKAAS
-2133 FSDVPAGQYYTD
+2133 SFADVDAKAYYAD
-2145 AVAWASENGVVNGI
+2145 AVAWAAENGVVNGI
-2159 GDNKFDPNGKVTR
+2159 DKTHFAPENEVTR

-2183 EKNGCD
+2183 EKKGAD
-2189 TEKRADL
+2189 TAKRADL
-2196 SVFPDTAKVSSYA
+2196 NAFPDAKKVSAYA
-2209 KEALSWANAEGL
+2209 KDALSWANANEL
-2221 VTGTNNGQGLVLD
+2221 VKGMTENGKDYLN
-2234 PQGSATRAQVAT
+2234 PQSSATRAQVAT
-2246 ILMRY
+2246 ILARY
-2251 VQNVV
+2251 VQNIV